1 MIHKNC
7 ETRARLW
14 VPETRRTSRDLLIL
28 VEQSAKSVAPSEVV
42 DLGCPVRERSQ
53 GSGLTEAAVWPVIV
67 VVVHVLV

>member
-28 VEQSAKSVAPSEVV
+28 VEQSAKSVALSDVV
-42 DLGCPVRERSQ
+42 
-53 GSGLTEAAVWPVIV
+53 
-67 VVVHVLV
+67 